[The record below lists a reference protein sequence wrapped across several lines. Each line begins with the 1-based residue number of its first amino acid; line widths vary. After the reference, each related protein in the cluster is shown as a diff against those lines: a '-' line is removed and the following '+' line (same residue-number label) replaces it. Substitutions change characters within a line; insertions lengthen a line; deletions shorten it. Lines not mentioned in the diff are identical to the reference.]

1 METETTVALVTGG
14 TSGIGLETAKALRSR
29 GCRVYA
35 MSRRPGGD
43 ESIPHIAADVT
54 DEAAVKA
61 AVDEIVKNEGKL
73 DLLVCCAGMGISGAI
88 EFTAIEDAKRQLD
101 VNFFGVVNA
110 VKAALPHMRA
120 RRGGTIVAV
129 SSLAAPVPI
138 PFQAFYTASK
148 AAINGYIC
156 ALANEVRPFGIRV
169 TAAQPGDI
177 RTGFTAA
184 RKKSEAGDDAYG
196 GRIARGVA
204 KMEHDEENG
213 MSAEKAGGI
222 IAKIALK
229 KRVKPLYAVGGSAKF
244 LYLLAKLV
252 PVSFLNRVVYGMY
265 AK

>member
-196 GRIARGVA
+196 GRIAG
-204 KMEHDEENG
+204 G
-213 MSAEKAGGI
+213 MSPARAGAY